1 MTKPIDDNKLDKMI
15 NDVFAW
21 SQSIRREA
29 NKAENDGI
37 DDSALIIQ
45 EILEQFLID
54 NNIKPDEI
62 IDYDKHGKS
71 TY

>member
-1 MTKPIDDNKLDKMI
+1 MKPIDDNKLDKMI
-15 NDVFAW
+15 NDIFAW

-29 NKAENDGI
+29 HKVKNDGI

-45 EILEQFLID
+45 ETLEQFLID
-54 NNIKPDEI
+54 NNIKPNEL
-62 IDYDKHGKS
+62 IDYEKHGKS